1 MACDVS
7 NSNGSLGIYNGCA
20 FVIERPELT
29 MVDVRHLPEE
39 SCITE
44 GSFGPTGMYQYYMTC
59 YIVECLGGGGQLGCK
74 DHTMSSFYI
83 IMCRKVCRSRSQN
96 QYPSL
101 PSQVTKTLQ
110 GLVYLHSYCISA
122 RQLKCH
128 LLYTQSKNANLDF
141 CRMVW
146 C

>member
-59 YIVECLGGGGQLGCK
+59 YIVECLGGGGP
-74 DHTMSSFYI
+74 TW
-83 IMCRKVCRSRSQN
+83 
-96 QYPSL
+96 
-101 PSQVTKTLQ
+101 LQ
-110 GLVYLHSYCISA
+110 GSYNVIFLHYNVQKSLSF
-122 RQLKCH
+122 KE
-128 LLYTQSKNANLDF
+128 SKSIPLTT
-141 CRMVW
+141 
-146 C
+146 